1 MWGVAAAFI
10 CTGPWVPPPHPQSP
24 AVPGSEQTSREES
37 GPASVAR
44 FSLRCPARVSLPSLS
59 RLLQEGRQPQ
69 DRQAQQVT
77 LVLWRRPR
85 PRARVCA
92 VLLPERDV
100 LRAMRFPARPGPGFP
115 RVSVRSLLHLLGLK
129 LVRGAG
135 TAYPR
140 DTPSSSLPGK
150 ILRQAPPP
158 RLPFPHVL
166 VPAWIGLP

>member
-1 MWGVAAAFI
+1 M
-10 CTGPWVPPPHPQSP
+10 
-24 AVPGSEQTSREES
+24 
-37 GPASVAR
+37 
-44 FSLRCPARVSLPSLS
+44 RVSLPSLS

-100 LRAMRFPARPGPGFP
+100 LRAMRFPTTRPGPGSP

-129 LVRGAG
+129 LFQGAG

-140 DTPSSSLPGK
+140 ATPSSSLPGK

-158 RLPFPHVL
+158 RLPSHMSSS
-166 VPAWIGLP
+166 LPG